1 MSAMGSPTSGQP
13 FSFGYDSKGGT
24 EAQFRGM
31 DNNITCFRSVYL
43 FEFRV
48 QLPAVIYNGA
58 LKFLKICSGGS
69 YRYGWQL
76 EKQDGK

>member
-1 MSAMGSPTSGQP
+1 MPAIGSATSGQP
-13 FSFGYDSKGGT
+13 FSFGYDSKGPI

-31 DNNITCFRSVYL
+31 DNNVARFPPFYL

-58 LKFLKICSGGS
+58 LKFLEICWGGGCG
-69 YRYGWQL
+69 YGWWI
-76 EKQDGK
+76 EK